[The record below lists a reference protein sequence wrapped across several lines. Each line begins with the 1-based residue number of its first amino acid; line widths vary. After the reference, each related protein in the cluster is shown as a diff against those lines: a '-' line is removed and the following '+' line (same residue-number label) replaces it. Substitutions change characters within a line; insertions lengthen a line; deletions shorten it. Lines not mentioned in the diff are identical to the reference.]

1 MINTAERFTEIL
13 ALLTRNQRKYVV
25 VVGDYASKREAAEA
39 VGLSASTVYHWSPL
53 VDEALEVLQQD
64 LLSGAQ
70 EELRSSVAK
79 AALVK
84 TEGLGLEDARL
95 RQSAASEILD
105 RVLGKASAR
114 PEVSAEDGMLEIL
127 VKYAESGQEEG
138 QIDDPA

>member
-1 MINTAERFTEIL
+1 M
-13 ALLTRNQRKYVV
+13 
-25 VVGDYASKREAAEA
+25 
-39 VGLSASTVYHWSPL
+39 
-53 VDEALEVLQQD
+53 
-64 LLSGAQ
+64 
-70 EELRSSVAK
+70 AK
-79 AALVK
+79 AALIK
-84 TEGLGLEDARL
+84 TEGLELEDARL